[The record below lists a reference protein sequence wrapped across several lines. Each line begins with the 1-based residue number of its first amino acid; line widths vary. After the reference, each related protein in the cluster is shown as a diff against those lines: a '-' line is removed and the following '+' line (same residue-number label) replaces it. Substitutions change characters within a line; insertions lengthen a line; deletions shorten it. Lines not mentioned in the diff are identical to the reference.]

1 VSVRK
6 LRILV
11 IFVVIIAVVGAAAG
25 FMVKRRAAAAKKAT
39 IVRVEAVQPGELVE
53 FVSAPGETEPKSRVE
68 ISAKTSGRIVAL
80 PYKVGERVTKG
91 DPNANPPVEP
101 SLLVQLD
108 SKDLESNLLSA
119 KARRAAQA
127 AEIEVENARIASQEA
142 TLLGTGASLEQA
154 KTDLQRQVKLIGTHD
169 ISQSEYDQAKLKLD
183 GFQSQFNAA
192 KLSLEAARLN
202 LKVQQHN
209 LDAADAAIAQAQE
222 TVRYTTI
229 LSPIDGVVTRL
240 NAKVGEMVVTGMMN
254 NPGTKILE
262 VGDLSQM
269 LLVAQVDEADVGKL
283 EVGQQARVFVDAYPN
298 KEFKGSVYT
307 IALSSD
313 LSRQQT
319 KYYKT
324 EILLEPDERK
334 LHSGLTANVDIET
347 HKHTDVIAVPSQAV
361 MSREIESLP
370 IEIRD
375 NSPHVDKTRTFATVV
390 FRYIN
395 GKAVITP
402 VRIGSSNLTQT
413 ILEAGVET
421 GDRVIVGPY
430 KELEKLKHDQVVKDE
445 REAKAEE
452 NGKKAGATP
461 TGDANDANAV

>member
-1 VSVRK
+1 MRK
-6 LRILV
+6 LRILIV
-11 IFVVIIAVVGAAAG
+11 FVIIAALVVAAG
-25 FMVKRRAAAAKKAT
+25 GFVVRKRAAAAKKAT
-39 IVRVEAVQPGELVE
+39 IVRVEEIKPGKLVE
-53 FVSAPGETEPKSRVE
+53 SVSAPGETEPKSRVE
-68 ISAKTSGRIVAL
+68 ISAKTSGRIVTL

-91 DPNANPPVEP
+91 DPNVNPPIEP

-108 SKDLESNLLSA
+108 SKDLESNLLST

-127 AEIEVENARIASQEA
+127 AEIEVEKARIASQEA
-142 TLLGTGASLEQA
+142 TLLGTAASLDQA
-154 KTDLQRQVKLIGTHD
+154 KTDLQRQVKLIASHD
-169 ISQSEYDQAKLKLD
+169 ISQSEFDQTKLKLD
-183 GFQSQFNAA
+183 GFESQYNAA

-202 LKVQQHN
+202 LKVQEHN
-209 LDAADAAIAQAQE
+209 LEAADAGIAQAQE
-222 TVRYTTI
+222 TLRHTTI

-283 EVGQQARVFVDAYPN
+283 EVGQNARVFVDAYPN
-298 KEFKGSVYT
+298 KEFKGTVYT

-313 LSRQQT
+313 LSRQGT

-324 EILLEPDERK
+324 EILLEMGEQK

-347 HKHTDVIAVPSQAV
+347 HTHTGVLAVPSQAV

-370 IEIRD
+370 LEIRD
-375 NSPHVDKTRTFATVV
+375 KSPYVDKSKTFATVV
-390 FRYIN
+390 FRYLD

-402 VRIGSSNLTQT
+402 VKIGASNLTHT
-413 ILEAGVET
+413 ILEAGIEK
-421 GDRVIVGPY
+421 GDKVIVGPY
-430 KELEKLKHDQVVKDE
+430 KELEKLKHDQTVKDE
-445 REAKAEE
+445 REAEAEKKS
-452 NGKKAGATP
+452 KKAGKTP
-461 TGDANDANAV
+461 THDSNDANAV